1 MFTWSLYYLTLSAF
15 SFLAMKEDRRAEDR
29 TVAVAAVPKKTI
41 PPGSLMG
48 RQTSPRNLAPK
59 KLPPYASM
67 AGAKPAIKK
76 LPSGF
81 KGTIPKRP
89 WPSATPSG
97 TSARQAGPT
106 PVTAASKKL
115 PGSAAVVGVIRKPM
129 SANASAA
136 SPAPGRLG
144 PVSSAPSQPNS
155 QIRQNIRRSLK
166 EILWKRWAV
175 IHVIHFADTALMI
188 VFWISLLGKCPLVYV
203 IPLFI
208 LFRVNDSDDL
218 IMTENEVGKIALH
231 IEKEMFNL
239 FQVTDNRYKSK
250 YRSIMFNLKDPK
262 NQVCV
267 PPTKCWDFLTQ
278 NRALPSFL
286 LASQ

>member
-1 MFTWSLYYLTLSAF
+1 M
-15 SFLAMKEDRRAEDR
+15 
-29 TVAVAAVPKKTI
+29 AAVTIPKKAL
-41 PPGSLMG
+41 PSASLVG
-48 RQTSPRNLAPK
+48 RQTSPRNLVPK
-59 KLPPYASM
+59 KLPPYSNM

-89 WPSATPSG
+89 WPSATLSG

-106 PVTAASKKL
+106 PMTAASKKL
-115 PGSAAVVGVIRKPM
+115 PGSAAVVGVTRKPM
-129 SANASAA
+129 SANVPAA

-144 PVSSAPSQPNS
+144 PVSPAPSQPNS

-166 EILWKRWAV
+166 EILWK
-175 IHVIHFADTALMI
+175 
-188 VFWISLLGKCPLVYV
+188 
-203 IPLFI
+203 
-208 LFRVNDSDDL
+208 RVNDSDDL

-267 PPTKCWDFLTQ
+267 PLTRCWEFFSQ
-278 NRALPSFL
+278 NRPSPSFHNDVKL
-286 LASQ
+286 PNSIYRSVHPSSYMGRLHCQNWSYQRFL